1 MNEIQ
6 GDAKEEAEKIMN
18 QAFTVVGGTSSKP
31 KYINKMPSKWN
42 ALETPY
48 TGSLFIAYRP
58 ESSAIISSMMG
69 HIGGTQATEL
79 DISRNLR
86 AGSGSANPAG
96 IQASAQVLTNN

>member
-48 TGSLFIAYRP
+48 TGSLFIAYRT

-96 IQASAQVLTNN
+96 VQASAQVLINN